1 MYCDKRPHIA
11 TSANGLLVKV
21 DYAFWMKW
29 GVAVLV
35 VRLKKG
41 WTLKLDR
48 KVNDANRAGVW
59 SFHCSE
65 STFVHGMDNL
75 LRHAAIRPAEPAE
88 GKSTEVEVA
97 ICRPGDPEEK
107 WIPVGKGVAVYEAE
121 R

>member
-1 MYCDKRPHIA
+1 M
-11 TSANGLLVKV
+11 T
-21 DYAFWMKW
+21 
-29 GVAVLV
+29 VLV

-65 STFVHGMDNL
+65 STFVPGMDNL
-75 LRHAAIRPAEPAE
+75 LRH
-88 GKSTEVEVA
+88 VA

>member
-1 MYCDKRPHIA
+1 M
-11 TSANGLLVKV
+11 T
-21 DYAFWMKW
+21 
-29 GVAVLV
+29 VLV

-48 KVNDANRAGVW
+48 KVNVP
-59 SFHCSE
+59 
-65 STFVHGMDNL
+65 GMDNL

>member
-1 MYCDKRPHIA
+1 M
-11 TSANGLLVKV
+11 
-21 DYAFWMKW
+21 
-29 GVAVLV
+29 AVLV

-65 STFVHGMDNL
+65 STFVPGMDSL

-97 ICRPGDPEEK
+97 ICRPGDPDEK

>member
-1 MYCDKRPHIA
+1 M
-11 TSANGLLVKV
+11 
-21 DYAFWMKW
+21 
-29 GVAVLV
+29 LV

-65 STFVHGMDNL
+65 STFAPSSND
-75 LRHAAIRPAEPAE
+75 LRRTAAILPAEPKE
-88 GKSTEVEVA
+88 GQAVEVS
-97 ICRPGDPEEK
+97 ICESPHSPDG
-107 WIPVGKGVAVYEAE
+107 WIAVGSGVAAYEAE

>member
-1 MYCDKRPHIA
+1 M
-11 TSANGLLVKV
+11 LVIRFGRWSV
-21 DYAFWMKW
+21 
-29 GVAVLV
+29 
-35 VRLKKG
+35 
-41 WTLKLDR
+41 KLDHQ
-48 KVNDANRAGVW
+48 VGSAGKFGIW

-65 STFVHGMDNL
+65 STFVPGMDSL

-107 WIPVGKGVAVYEAE
+107 WIPVGKGMAVFEAE